1 MPPSGTSTISGTGSR
16 PTEYFVDPAPGSSR
30 RWAIFAIGSLNF
42 VLSMFYRVSTAVISP
57 ALVNDLGLSSG
68 QLSDLSAVFFYA
80 FAASQIPIGVAL
92 DRVGSRITMAILAC
106 AAVSGTLIFAL
117 GQTFPHLL
125 IGRILLGIGMGGN
138 LMVLLA
144 LLAAWF
150 PVNRFAF
157 LSGVAVSIG
166 AMGNLLAA
174 TPLALLE
181 SVDRMEREFPSVR
194 GCKYGD
200 SRDARTG
207 YQKPPFRVCNNL
219 LEITVAH
226 QRLGTPVEVLQLLG
240 DQFEQL
246 CSLRLSCGPARTL
259 GSALFGLRTGSRR
272 D

>member
-1 MPPSGTSTISGTGSR
+1 MPPSGTSTISGARSG

-174 TPLALLE
+174 TPLALL
-181 SVDRMEREFPSVR
+181 SLWIGWR
-194 GCKYGD
+194 G
-200 SRDARTG
+200 SFLVFAAANTVIVAALVLVIR
-207 YQKPPFRVCNNL
+207 KPPFKVCNDL

-226 QRLGTPVEVLQLLG
+226 QRLGTTVEVLQLLG

-259 GSALFGLRTGSRR
+259 GSAFFGLRTGSRR